1 MSNLKDIVQQIC
13 LRKRQ
18 RYAPSPDDV
27 VVACK
32 GGGLVL
38 LQNLTVLVC
47 EDEPLIAFDV
57 QCELADAGATTL
69 LATTVERGL
78 FIVKTQRIDA
88 AVLDLQLGAED
99 GTPIA
104 TQLEDRKVPFLIHS
118 GFVSRTSDPRTIPKP
133 AAVGELVMRLAVL
146 LGRQAS

>member
-1 MSNLKDIVQQIC
+1 M
-13 LRKRQ
+13 
-18 RYAPSPDDV
+18 

-57 QCELADAGATTL
+57 QRELADAGATTL

-78 FIVKTQRIDA
+78 FIVKTQLIHG
-88 AVLDLQLGAED
+88 AVLDLQLSGED
-99 GTPIA
+99 STPIA
-104 TQLEDRKVPFLIHS
+104 AQFEDRKIPYLIHS
-118 GFVSRTSDPRTIPKP
+118 GFVSGTSDPRAVSKP